1 MKLLKR
7 MVMLSGA
14 FAFAITLSSVY
25 VAQAHVTV
33 KPSETLTASY
43 QTFTVSV
50 PNEKSIPT
58 TKIKLLIP
66 DQIQTITVTNKPAW
80 NVEIEKDGEKVKS
93 VTWSNSEIKDGFRD
107 EFTFSAKTPDADTN
121 LEWKAYQTYSDG
133 TVVAW
138 DKSSNNADKSHG
150 SSNEGPFSVTKVS
163 NQSNENVK
171 SEDDNIASQRAMY
184 VAVAGVFIGL
194 VAIYLSTRSNN
205 KN

>member
-1 MKLLKR
+1 
-7 MVMLSGA
+7 MLSGA

-138 DKSSNNADKSHG
+138 DKSSNNADKSHE